1 MAAPHLGC
9 AVLAA
14 QLAFAAALLSGCG
27 TDQPR
32 SVIPPRSII
41 VELSAGAKHAC
52 AAFDDGKLR
61 CWGANNYGQVGQTP
75 RTSIQGQAQTV
86 EHDSV
91 TAPQT
96 VAGLPSFSGV
106 MAGITQTCVFASDRS
121 LACWG
126 GIDWA
131 RGPSSPLR
139 YQGDASYVTPPVFPI
154 AQLNGISQA
163 SFGARHV
170 CGLVAEGQVACWGEN
185 SAGQLGVN
193 STEQYPTAQPTVVPG
208 LPPAVQVAAG
218 TFASCA
224 VLHDGTVQCWGDNW
238 TGQGASTVPQIIE
251 GFTGVAA
258 LSMHRH
264 GCARLLDG
272 SVACLGE
279 SGEGQ
284 AGQVISGPGAF
295 SVDGLAAATTL
306 APLQTIDIG
315 GAATQVAVGRTF
327 SCALRGDQQVLCWG
341 SNAHGQLGRGVG
353 PDVLAL
359 DPAPAMVVGLGAV
372 SQLVTGDEFA
382 CALQGGGTLLCW
394 GSNADGQLGIG
405 VPAPEFPFDTDDAPH
420 PTPERVSW

>member
-9 AVLAA
+9 AALA

-27 TDQPR
+27 TDDPPR
-32 SVIPPRSII
+32 SVI

-61 CWGANNYGQVGQTP
+61 CWGANNYGQVGQKA
-75 RTSIQGQAQTV
+75 RTSLQGQAQTV
-86 EHDSV
+86 EHDAL

-106 MAGITQTCVFASDRS
+106 MAGISQTCVFASDRS

-139 YQGDASYVTPPVFPI
+139 YQGGASYVTPPVFPI
-154 AQLNGISQA
+154 AQLNGVSQA
-163 SFGARHV
+163 SFGVRHV
-170 CGLVAEGQVACWGEN
+170 CALAADGQVICWGEN

-224 VLHDGTVQCWGDNW
+224 VLRDGSVQCWGNDW
-238 TGQGASTVPQIIE
+238 TGQGASTVPQVIE
-251 GFTGVAA
+251 GLTGVAA

-264 GCARLLDG
+264 GCALLRDG
-272 SVACLGE
+272 GVACLGE
-279 SGEGQ
+279 SPEGQ
-284 AGQVISGPGAF
+284 AGQVISGGPQDPYTG
-295 SVDGLAAATTL
+295 AATTL
-306 APLQTIDIG
+306 APLQKIDIG

-327 SCALRGDQQVLCWG
+327 SCALRDDEQVLCWG
-341 SNAHGQLGRGVG
+341 SNAHGQLGRGLG

-359 DPAPAMVVGLGAV
+359 DPTPAMVVGLSGV

-382 CALQGGGTLLCW
+382 CALQRSGTLSCW
-394 GSNADGQLGIG
+394 GSNADGQLGIS
-405 VPAPEFPFDTDDAPH
+405 VPAPEFPFDTDDSPY
-420 PTPERVSW
+420 PTPGPVLW